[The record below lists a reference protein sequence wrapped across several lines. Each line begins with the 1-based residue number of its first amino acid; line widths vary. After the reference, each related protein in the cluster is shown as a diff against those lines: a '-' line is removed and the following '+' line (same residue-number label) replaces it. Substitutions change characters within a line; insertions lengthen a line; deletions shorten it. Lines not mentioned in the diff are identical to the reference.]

1 MLGRDGGGLR
11 KCPWEC
17 DPDVSLW
24 RSPSVPD
31 DIFGVQPPRSGGSR
45 WGRKRPGRRG
55 GRVPTTPPLP
65 RGAIFKSIFSCLIRP
80 LLSQQTR
87 AWQRTYL
94 IFHPVLD
101 SATGKKKEARER
113 QPGIPLTSSPRSK
126 QTPNSPKGTPNAPF
140 LGAGLLC
147 VHECACV
154 CGSWDAGG
162 RKTSM
167 F

>member
-1 MLGRDGGGLR
+1 MGGFYA
-11 KCPWEC
+11 
-17 DPDVSLW
+17 
-24 RSPSVPD
+24 SVPGNVTPMCPSGD
-31 DIFGVQPPRSGGSR
+31 PPLSPMTFLGCSR
-45 WGRKRPGRRG
+45 WGRQRPGRRG

-87 AWQRTYL
+87 AWQQTYL

-101 SATGKKKEARER
+101 SATGKKKEARGC
-113 QPGIPLTSSPRSK
+113 QPGISLIPPPSSK
-126 QTPNSPKGTPNAPF
+126 QTPNSPKSTPNVPGC
-140 LGAGLLC
+140 LT
-147 VHECACV
+147 CV